1 MAAFAAKQLAVA
13 ALALLV
19 LVLGAAAP
27 RGAAAAVD
35 VNTCGAIVKSMGGG
49 AALFA
54 KAPSCNTSGGSF
66 AVQACCSQIKSL
78 LNAAG
83 PNATAC
89 MCNATVFN
97 QFSAQVNI
105 PGFSN
110 SAIPFFLSSVC
121 RIPTPGRGC

>member
-1 MAAFAAKQLAVA
+1 MAKQLRLAAA
-13 ALALLV
+13 ALALV
-19 LVLGAAAP
+19 LFVLAAAAP

-35 VNTCGAIVKSMGGG
+35 AATCGGVVKSMGGG
-49 AALFA
+49 AGLMA

-66 AVQACCSQIKSL
+66 AVQACCGQIKSL
-78 LNAAG
+78 LSASGPTGAACFCNAA
-83 PNATAC
+83 
-89 MCNATVFN
+89 VFS